1 MELVVL
7 GELGYLP
14 STQSRDAL
22 LFLLLSKL
30 YKITSVMITTRLNFS
45 EWANVFR
52 DAKMTT
58 ALLARLTH
66 RGHIVETGK
75 HSAIEEIKRERRKKR
90 GVGNLIPNRLGQ
102 IT

>member
-30 YKITSVMITTRLNFS
+30 YKITSVMITTKLNFS

-66 RGHIVETGK
+66 RGHIVETGNESWRFK
-75 HSAIEEIKRERRKKR
+75 QSQASTQQSKKLR
-90 GVGNLIPNRLGQ
+90 GKGGKNVE
-102 IT
+102 